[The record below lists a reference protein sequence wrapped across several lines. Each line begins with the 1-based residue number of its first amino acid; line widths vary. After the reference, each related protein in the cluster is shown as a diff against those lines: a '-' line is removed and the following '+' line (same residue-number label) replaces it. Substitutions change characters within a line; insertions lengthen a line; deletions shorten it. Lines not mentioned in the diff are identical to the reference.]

1 MLKLRGLRES
11 MSYLSSLTLFP
22 SLTTYG
28 GSLRVTVKICSYLSN
43 MNNQSFFSP
52 NGMYKSI
59 MKTFLKSY
67 IRQNL
72 ELQMRMNCHVMGAI
86 LNKVYNSPQILSNDL
101 TIKEYFPSVRDGV
114 HLFNGKFLI
123 NLNYKIF
130 RQY

>member
-1 MLKLRGLRES
+1 MLKLRGLKGR
-11 MSYLSSLTLFP
+11 MSGLTIPP
-22 SLTTYG
+22 SLTMYVIPSM
-28 GSLRVTVKICSYLSN
+28 SLLRPVRIYLLSKIN
-43 MNNQSFFSP
+43 RFFSP

-123 NLNYKIF
+123 NLNFKTF